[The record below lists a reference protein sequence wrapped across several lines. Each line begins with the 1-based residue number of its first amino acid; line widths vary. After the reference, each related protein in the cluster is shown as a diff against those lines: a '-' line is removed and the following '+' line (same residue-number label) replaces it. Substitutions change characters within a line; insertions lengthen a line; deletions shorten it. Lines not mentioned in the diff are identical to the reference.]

1 MTAKVKTERIGEAFS
16 IKKGVRQ
23 GDPLS
28 PKLFSAT
35 LEHVFRKL
43 EWSNYGIRIN
53 GEMLNHLRFAD
64 DLIIISDNPDQLQT
78 MLNQL
83 VKESQEV
90 GLQMNLSKTKLM
102 TNRSKIN
109 ILVNNDQIEY
119 VDEYTYLGQIISPT
133 NDTLKETQNRVDIAW
148 KRYWSLKEITKNQ
161 SIPMKLKSKVFN
173 SCILPTMTYGCQT
186 WAPTLQNT
194 KKLQTCQHSME
205 RSMLN
210 VKRRDK
216 VNLNVIRLKT
226 KTIDVSY
233 TIKKLKLKWAGHLIR
248 NKTNKWAKQVAEWY
262 PREGKRKRGRPSKRW
277 DEDLKAAAGI
287 MWRRKTYDRDLWKNL
302 GEAYATAKQSLPV
315 PKI

>member
-1 MTAKVKTERIGEAFS
+1 
-16 IKKGVRQ
+16 
-23 GDPLS
+23 
-28 PKLFSAT
+28 
-35 LEHVFRKL
+35 
-43 EWSNYGIRIN
+43 
-53 GEMLNHLRFAD
+53 
-64 DLIIISDNPDQLQT
+64 
-78 MLNQL
+78 
-83 VKESQEV
+83 
-90 GLQMNLSKTKLM
+90 
-102 TNRSKIN
+102 
-109 ILVNNDQIEY
+109 
-119 VDEYTYLGQIISPT
+119 
-133 NDTLKETQNRVDIAW
+133 
-148 KRYWSLKEITKNQ
+148 
-161 SIPMKLKSKVFN
+161 
-173 SCILPTMTYGCQT
+173 
-186 WAPTLQNT
+186 
-194 KKLQTCQHSME
+194 ME